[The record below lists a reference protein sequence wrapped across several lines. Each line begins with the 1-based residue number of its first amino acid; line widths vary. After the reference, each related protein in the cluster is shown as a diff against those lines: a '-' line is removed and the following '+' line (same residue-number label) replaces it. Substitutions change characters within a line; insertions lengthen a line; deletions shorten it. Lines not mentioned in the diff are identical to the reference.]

1 MLTVPDDHAEQE
13 LLVITK
19 LGAARDLASAVLC
32 GRLDGT
38 PRLLDALA
46 GLVSACANHARLARS

>member
-13 LLVITK
+13 LLALAK
-19 LGAARDLASAVLC
+19 LAGARDVATAVLC
-32 GRLDGT
+32 GRLDAT